1 MMIMTAHDDVHNA
14 LLRTAM
20 VLNPMLLRELWVRVT
35 SLFLRDNLTFNCPA
49 GHAVTNAYFGMYRAA
64 DEF

>member
-20 VLNPMLLRELWVRVT
+20 VLNPMLLCELCVRVT
-35 SLFLRDNLTFNCPA
+35 SLFL
-49 GHAVTNAYFGMYRAA
+49 
-64 DEF
+64 